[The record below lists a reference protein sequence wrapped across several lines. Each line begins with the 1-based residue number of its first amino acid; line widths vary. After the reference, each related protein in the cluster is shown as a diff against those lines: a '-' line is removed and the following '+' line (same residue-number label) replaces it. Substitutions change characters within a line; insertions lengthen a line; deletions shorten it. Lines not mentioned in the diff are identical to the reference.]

1 MLHAAVMPGV
11 REIQLSV
18 RIRPCSSSDAAVDV
32 GPDGEVMVLPS
43 GERFPYPAQ
52 VVKGSDQAAAFD
64 AIASVLI
71 ARARDGFNCTLMC
84 YGQTGSGKT
93 YTMFGPPGCLTE
105 SAMQQ
110 AGASDCPVSSAH
122 SIPDSWGLFPRAV
135 MNLMQIPEVTLH
147 ASAVE
152 VYHESVFD
160 LLDDRAQLMIGSTK
174 PMGNKVAGRAESGN
188 WGNAALAI
196 NGVHPASCTCMRC
209 FKVQEETKRAQEA
222 ARRARQ
228 EQAAN
233 VAAARLKKTRPT
245 TQTTKTIKGES
256 PSAPAAPP
264 GAATSGTSRGTL
276 TPAPVAQPPTRTSS
290 AAKKVAASA
299 GDHDGF
305 ATVGEQLVLLQDPVA
320 VARFARTVESTRTAK
335 SHHLNQRSSRSHC
348 LVKLHIK
355 RRSDD
360 GAKGVR
366 MSTFLFVD
374 LAGSERINR
383 TGSEGSAKAEAQ
395 SINSSLSALGR
406 VIKALGAHA
415 NKGGNAHVPY
425 RDAALTMLLRDSFG
439 GSSCTAVVI
448 NVAAEPEHAEESV
461 CSLRYGQRM
470 SVVRNA
476 PTVVVDSAEQNVQEI
491 ATALQHA
498 QAQLA
503 QMAADGFGGGF
514 VEDAPPS
521 EKESLANNMRNHDH
535 FAKEARD
542 LIAQISE
549 ARASGTDTGALELR
563 LQSCRKHADNL
574 NDLVERQQTIK
585 KLWSQ
590 PTQAFKRKEAE
601 VKCLQSRLNLALG
614 L

>member
-18 RIRPCSSSDAAVDV
+18 RIRPCSSSGAAVDV
-32 GPDGEVMVLPS
+32 GPDGDVMVLPS

-93 YTMFGPPGCLTE
+93 HTMFGPPGCLTE

-110 AGASDCPVSSAH
+110 ASASDSPVSSAH

-135 MNLMQIPEVTLH
+135 MNLMQIPGVTLH

-160 LLDDRAQLMIGSTK
+160 LLDDRAQLTIGSTK

-209 FKVQEETKRAQEA
+209 FKVQEEAKRAQEA

-228 EQAAN
+228 EQAAE
-233 VAAARLKKTRPT
+233 AAAAKLKKTRPT
-245 TQTTKTIKGES
+245 TVTTKTIKGES
-256 PSAPAAPP
+256 PSAPGPPPHGTHAA
-264 GAATSGTSRGTL
+264 AS
-276 TPAPVAQPPTRTSS
+276 VAQPPTRTSL
-290 AAKKVAASA
+290 AARKVVASA

-320 VARFARTVESTRTAK
+320 VARFARTVEATRTAK
-335 SHHLNQRSSRSHC
+335 SHHLNERSSRSHC

-360 GAKGVR
+360 GGKGVR

-383 TGSEGSAKAEAQ
+383 TGAEGSAKAEAQ

-476 PTVVVDSAEQNVQEI
+476 PTVVVDSAERNVQEI

-514 VEDAPPS
+514 VDDAPPS

-542 LIAQISE
+542 LVAQISE
-549 ARASGTDTGALELR
+549 ARTSGTDTGALELR